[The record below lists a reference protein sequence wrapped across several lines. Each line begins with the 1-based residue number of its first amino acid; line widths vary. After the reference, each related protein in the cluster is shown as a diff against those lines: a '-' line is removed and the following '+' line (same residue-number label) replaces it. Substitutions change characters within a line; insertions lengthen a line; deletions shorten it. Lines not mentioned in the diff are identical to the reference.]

1 MQRSILFFAT
11 IILLTLVCIPRTHA
25 QLANTGWPT
34 TFHDM
39 MRTNRTSA
47 VGPQAQPAATKWRK
61 SLPQRFGGGSLRGA
75 TIGTNGRSIY
85 LAGGFNGVYSL
96 NKNTGAVEWQRLAE
110 TGMGATA
117 CPPALSDN
125 EKWVDMGP
133 TISSDGTLFVTAE
146 YGWGMALDPEI
157 GGTENGL
164 KYKFYLCKTEQA
176 VAMDNTSIYAGSWD
190 GKFFAYTIG
199 GSYGGTSTN
208 PKDHSTSRRK
218 WTYKFA
224 NPGRHYTYGT
234 PAIGSDG
241 TIYFGYKGIYAFHP
255 DAKCTDPSAHCAA
268 QQKWFAPVAGALETT
283 GGAVPFVGVTVGP
296 EGNIYMLHD
305 RFLHAVSRTGT
316 YLWKIT
322 TGSNVRGRSPAVASN
337 GTVYFGSDD
346 GYLYAVN
353 PSGTTDTERI
363 KWKFRLGP
371 CQAFSNSMVDGNE
384 TIYINTN
391 CDGGKGRLYAVNP
404 NGTEKWQFNTG
415 TAQGFLHDQ
424 QISMDSDGTIF
435 FNSGQNEFAALG
447 GSSTGV
453 TPPQTPTITPT
464 RTPTPTITPTRVP
477 TVTPTPTTSQT
488 SPTPTYL
495 RSDFT
500 GGPGGAKDGRVTIQ
514 DLTQLY
520 SEFYKTDL
528 PILKANIATQ
538 CPGTTQ
544 CQTATMVDIQDYN
557 IFTTDFRAYLETL

>member
-1 MQRSILFFAT
+1 MYSKLSFAFLFCAVLFSSI
-11 IILLTLVCIPRTHA
+11 PSYSNA
-25 QLANTGWPT
+25 QVANTGWPT

-39 MRTNRTSA
+39 LRSNRTNA
-47 VGPQAQPAATKWRK
+47 IGPQTRPSVTKWRK

-176 VAMDNTSIYAGSWD
+176 VAMDNGSMYAGSWD
-190 GKFFAYTIG
+190 GKFFAYNIG
-199 GSYGGTSTN
+199 GNASGTSTN

-224 NPGRHYTYGT
+224 NAGRLYTYGT
-234 PAIGSDG
+234 PAIGNDG
-241 TIYFGYKGIYAFHP
+241 TIYFGFKGIYAFHP
-255 DAKCTDPSAHCAA
+255 DAKCTDPIASCAA
-268 QQKWFAPVAGALETT
+268 QRKWYAQIGRALESAGAI
-283 GGAVPFVGVTVGP
+283 PYNGVTLGP
-296 EGNIYMLHD
+296 EGNIYINHGNSIFVVD
-305 RFLHAVSRTGT
+305 KNGPVTNTNDIDSQ
-316 YLWKIT
+316 YLWEFV
-322 TGSNVRGRSPAVASN
+322 TGANTRGRAPAIGAD
-337 GTVYFGSDD
+337 GTVYVGSDD
-346 GYLYAVN
+346 GYLYAFN
-353 PSGTTDTERI
+353 PSTYSESRPKNSEFRPVCLGNSTNPSAAWCV
-363 KWKFRLGP
+363 KWKFRLGS
-371 CQAFSNSMVDGNE
+371 CQAYSNSMVDGNG

-404 NGTEKWQFNTG
+404 NGTEKWQFNTA

-435 FNSGQNEFAALG
+435 FNSGQNEFAALAG
-447 GSSTGV
+447 GPVDPNT
-453 TPPQTPTITPT
+453 TPTPT
-464 RTPTPTITPTRVP
+464 RTPTPTPIIRKPG
-477 TVTPTPTTSQT
+477 
-488 SPTPTYL
+488 
-495 RSDFT
+495 DAT
-500 GGPGGAKDGRVTIQ
+500 GDGIINV
-514 DLTQLY
+514 
-520 SEFYKTDL
+520 
-528 PILKANIATQ
+528 
-538 CPGTTQ
+538 
-544 CQTATMVDIQDYN
+544 QDYN
-557 IFTTDFRAYLETL
+557 ILVTQFNQTGTTLTADFNNSGKVDVQDYNILVTNFGR